1 MSKKTVSVLEM
12 LEFANE
18 SLAADYHSIEFKE
31 GICSMIEK
39 ILIKTD
45 NYRGFMFLDADSAAI
60 IYNPETNER
69 KPNASY
75 LTRKY
80 FSPNK

>member
-1 MSKKTVSVLEM
+1 MSKKTVPVLEM

-18 SLAADYHSIEFKE
+18 SLACKDHSIEFKE

-39 ILIKTD
+39 ILHKSG
-45 NYRGFMFLDADSAAI
+45 NYNGFMFLDADAASI
-60 IYNPETNER
+60 GYEEVTER
-69 KPNASY
+69 YSPNAAY
-75 LTRKY
+75 MTRKY